1 LCIKY
6 KAMKTKVLMS
16 FDEPSDID
24 LSELMFE
31 VSKEAKAKA
40 LIAQKQL
47 NDRIILEIN
56 IAQSKHRARLL

>member
-1 LCIKY
+1 MCIKY

>member
-1 LCIKY
+1 
-6 KAMKTKVLMS
+6 
-16 FDEPSDID
+16 
-24 LSELMFE
+24 MFE

>member
-1 LCIKY
+1 
-6 KAMKTKVLMS
+6 MKTKVLMS